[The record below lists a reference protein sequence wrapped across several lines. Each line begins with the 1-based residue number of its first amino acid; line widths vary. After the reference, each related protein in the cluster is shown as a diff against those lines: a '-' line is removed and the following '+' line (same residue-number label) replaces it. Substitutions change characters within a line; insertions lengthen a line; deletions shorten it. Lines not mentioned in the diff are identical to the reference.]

1 MTELERK
8 EQWSIDFLRTIEAH
22 TPDLYLAYS
31 GGKDSDVLLHIAR
44 KAKIPLTAYYTNTTI
59 DPPHTIPHVKAQNIV
74 TIINPPRSFYT
85 LIEHRGLPSS
95 FRRFCCTLIKERFV
109 AENIITGIRRWESK
123 RRAQKYKEPIICF
136 EHKSGRKGQRFMP
149 ILDWTDENMKDY
161 IAAEQIQCHPLYYDN
176 TGRFCVERRLGCL
189 GCPLP
194 TNRSIEDFKR
204 YPKLVKAWCR
214 AAAVYRNSR
223 KTLGTSI
230 TNYRDEY
237 EYFYHNLFN
246 YRIAQLFAQ
255 QREEPR
261 NFARERLQQFFQIE
275 LPPPKSALE
284 DLMPIRNF

>member
-22 TPDLYLAYS
+22 TNDLHLAYS

-44 KAKIPLTAYYTNTTI
+44 KARIPFTAYYMNTTI
-59 DPPHTIPHVKAQNIV
+59 DPPGTITHVKQQQSVNI
-74 TIINPPRSFYT
+74 IYPPRSFYT

-95 FRRFCCTLIKERFV
+95 FRRFCCTHIKERFV
-109 AENIITGIRRWESK
+109 AENIITGIRRGESK
-123 RRAQKYKEPIICF
+123 RRAQKYKEPEICF
-136 EHKSGRKGQRFMP
+136 VHKSGRHAHRFMP
-149 ILDWTDENMKDY
+149 LIDWSDENMKEY
-161 IAAEQIQCHPLYYDN
+161 IEAEQIHCHRLYYDEQ
-176 TGRFCVERRLGCL
+176 GKFCVERRLGCL

-194 TNRSIEDFKR
+194 THRSIEDFQR
-204 YPKLVKAWCR
+204 FPKLVKAWCR

-255 QREEPR
+255 QREEQR

-275 LPPPKSALE
+275 LPPAKSALE